1 MTNTA
6 DEKDA
11 IRELMARYCHALD
24 ACNFRE
30 VASLFAED
38 GEWTTSYGR
47 ACGRAQIESFLTNVV
62 PKPGEGPQ
70 RKHYITNII
79 VTLAGEDRATARSD
93 YLVIRESPGGLIPV
107 MGGTYLDIFAKRDG
121 AWQFARKC
129 RRHGVETSGQP
140 RLNAATACWLNALS
154 ARLARRPRASL

>member
-1 MTNTA
+1 MISTA

-24 ACNFRE
+24 ACRFGE

-38 GEWTTSYGR
+38 GVWTTTYGNAR
-47 ACGRAQIESFLTNVV
+47 GRTQIETLLASVV

-70 RKHYITNII
+70 RKHYISNII
-79 VTLAGEDRATARSD
+79 VTLTSGDRASARSD

-107 MGGTYLDIFAKRDG
+107 MGGTYLDDFVKRDG
-121 AWQFARKC
+121 GWQFARKELV
-129 RRHGVETSGQP
+129 HNISGDMALKRQL
-140 RLNAATACWLNALS
+140 RL
-154 ARLARRPRASL
+154 R